1 MSLTGEVRRLVVI
14 GNRSGAVREC
24 GKFQQLRL
32 ARVWGMAGSPLECE
46 WKAFDH
52 TADFTPF
59 GADDRSTVIE
69 QIAGEDFDLL
79 VSHGCPFVL
88 PVATLR
94 RPGQLF
100 INLHPSYLPR
110 LRGRHPANGAL
121 LRHEPFAGAS
131 LHYMAERVDAGRII
145 HQQRFPLTPDI
156 DLGLLYALL
165 FDLEAD
171 VFRRGMQALI
181 DADFK
186 LDGEEQTGETTAYT
200 RDPQDMHVDFREM
213 SDDEILTRTRA
224 FGIATQ
230 GVSAL
235 VSGRRLRIFEAEL
248 IRNPFVLSKFSGEAA
263 GTILLTYENRRLVKS
278 RDGIIKIRWAED
290 NA

>member
-1 MSLTGEVRRLVVI
+1 VTSEGRRLVVI

-24 GKFQQLRL
+24 GGFQQLCL
-32 ARVWGMAGSPLECE
+32 TRVWGLAGSPLECE
-46 WKAFDH
+46 WKTSHHA
-52 TADFTPF
+52 AQFTPF
-59 GADDRSTVIE
+59 AVADRSTVIE

-94 RPGQLF
+94 RSGQLF

-121 LRHEPFAGAS
+121 LRHEPFAGAT

-145 HQQRFPLTPDI
+145 HQQKFTLTPDI

-165 FDLEAD
+165 FDLEAE
-171 VFRRGMQALI
+171 VFRRGMEALI

-186 LDGEEQTGETTAYT
+186 LAGEEQTGEMTAYT
-200 RDPQDMHVDFREM
+200 RDPHDMHVDFREM
-213 SDDEILTRTRA
+213 CDDEILTRIRA
-224 FGIATQ
+224 FGIASQ

-235 VSGRRLRIFEAEL
+235 VSGQRLRIVEAESTG
-248 IRNPFVLSKFSGEAA
+248 NPYVLSKFSGQVP
-263 GTILLTYENRRLVKS
+263 GTILLSWENGRLVKS
-278 RDGIIKIRWAED
+278 RDGIIKIRCAEESI
-290 NA
+290 